1 MILEQDDTLRVGFGR
16 AVITPTEPVHLSGG
30 SDPKRISNNILDD
43 MTVTCIA
50 ITDASDRTVIL
61 MTEDMQHVTASFA
74 APAIEGIAEV
84 TGIPVDDIIL
94 CATHTH
100 SVPTQNLK
108 FPGVEAFYPI
118 YKEGFKKAALQAMA
132 DRTPARLLTGVTH
145 ADGYVFPRHYVLDD
159 GSLMGSAYGVQSDK
173 RIVRHTYQ
181 GDTTIQLIRFERED
195 KKDILLMNLGVH
207 ATFNGNSAKLDV
219 SADFPSP
226 LRAYVEANSD
236 CHVAYFLGA
245 GGDQTPQSRFKR
257 IAHGLDYIGYGQK
270 LGSIVLEALQFMQP
284 AKSDNLQL
292 KRMIHVGQSNRSGLE
307 RLEDAEKVTDVF
319 ITEGVKA
326 ATPIAK
332 ELGFASIYEARAIY
346 GRSKLPETQDV
357 ELAVMTVG
365 EVSFVFGSF
374 EMFSDTGRYIREH
387 SPFITTFIA
396 TQAIN
401 THSYIPSDIA
411 FEIGCYEAY
420 ASQFRQGTA
429 REIADAYLTALREMK
444 GRRLL

>member
-1 MILEQDDTLRVGFGR
+1 MDSIALRVGFGR
-16 AVITPTEPVHLSGG
+16 AIITPTEPVHLSGG
-30 SDPKRISNNILDD
+30 SDPKRISNNTLDD

-50 ITDASDRTVIL
+50 ITDASNRTVLL

-74 APAIEGIAEV
+74 APAIEGITEV
-84 TGIPVDDIIL
+84 TGIPAEDIIL

-118 YKEGFKKAALQAMA
+118 YKDGFKKAALEAMA
-132 DRTPARLLTGVTH
+132 DRSEASVLTGVSH

-181 GDTTIQLIRFERED
+181 GDATIQLIRFEREG

-226 LRAYVEANSD
+226 LRKHIEENSD
-236 CHVAYFLGA
+236 CLVAYFLGA

-257 IAHGLDYIGYGQK
+257 IAHGLDYVGYGQK
-270 LGSIVLEALQFMQP
+270 IGSIVLDALAFMQP
-284 AKSDNLQL
+284 AKPADL
-292 KRMIHVGQSNRSGLE
+292 KVKHMIHVGECNRAGLE
-307 RLEDAEKVTDVF
+307 RLADAEKVTDIM
-319 ITEGVKA
+319 ITDGVQA
-326 ATPIAK
+326 AAPVAK
-332 ELGFASIYEARAIY
+332 ELGFASVYEARAVY

-357 ELAVMTVG
+357 ELAVMTLG
-365 EVSFVFGSF
+365 EVSFAFGSF

-387 SPFITTFIA
+387 SPFLTTFIA
-396 TQAIN
+396 TQSMN

-411 FEIGCYEAY
+411 FDIGCYEGY
-420 ASQFRQGTA
+420 ATQFMQGTA
-429 REIADAYLTALREMK
+429 KLIADTYIDTLKELK
-444 GRRLL
+444 

>member
-1 MILEQDDTLRVGFGR
+1 MLDAMLQVGFGR

-50 ITDASDRTVIL
+50 ITDSRGRTVLL

-74 APAIEGIAEV
+74 APAIEGITEV
-84 TGIPVDDIIL
+84 TGIPAEDIIL

-108 FPGVEAFYPI
+108 FPGVAAFYPI
-118 YKEGFKKAALQAMA
+118 YQDGFKKAALEALA
-132 DRTPARLLTGVTH
+132 DRSPAKLYTGVTH

-181 GDTTIQLIRFERED
+181 GDTTIQLIRFVREE

-226 LRAYVEANSD
+226 LRNHIESNSD
-236 CHVAYFLGA
+236 CMVAYFLGA
-245 GGDQTPQSRFKR
+245 GGDQTPQTRFKA
-257 IAHGLDYIGYGQK
+257 IAHDLDYNGYGQK
-270 LGSIVLEALQFMQP
+270 IGDFVLEALRFMQP
-284 AKSDNLQL
+284 AMSGDL
-292 KRMIHVGQSNRSGLE
+292 KLERMIHVGQCNTSGLE
-307 RLEDAEKVTDVF
+307 RLADAERVTE
-319 ITEGVKA
+319 IMMSEGVAA
-326 ATPIAK
+326 ATPAAK
-332 ELGFASIYEARAIY
+332 ELGFASVYEARAIY
-346 GRSKLPETQDV
+346 GRSKLPKTQDV
-357 ELAVMTVG
+357 ELAALTLG

-396 TQAIN
+396 TQSIN

-420 ASQFRQGTA
+420 ASQFEQGTA
-429 REIADAYLTALREMK
+429 QKIADTYINTLNSMK
-444 GRRLL
+444 

>member
-1 MILEQDDTLRVGFGR
+1 MKSDTLRVGFGR
-16 AVITPTEPVHLSGG
+16 AIITPTEPVHLSGG

-50 ITDASDRTVIL
+50 ITDAGDRTVL
-61 MTEDMQHVTASFA
+61 LLTEDMQHVTASFA
-74 APAIEGIAEV
+74 APAIEGVTEV
-84 TGIPVDDIIL
+84 TGVPVEDIIL

-100 SVPTQNLK
+100 SVPTQNLR

-118 YKEGFKKAALQAMA
+118 YKEGFKKAALEAMA
-132 DRTPARLLTGVTH
+132 DRTPATVLTGVAH

-181 GDTTIQLIRFERED
+181 GDTTIQLIRFEREE
-195 KKDILLMNLGVH
+195 KKDVLLMNLGVH

-226 LRAYVEANSD
+226 LRAYIEANSD
-236 CHVAYFLGA
+236 CLVAYFLGA

-270 LGSIVLEALQFMQP
+270 IGQIVMDQLRFMQP
-284 AKSDNLQL
+284 AKIAAL
-292 KRMIHVGQSNRSGLE
+292 KLKHMIHVGQCNRAGLE
-307 RLEDAEKVTDVF
+307 RLADAEKVTDVMMS
-319 ITEGVKA
+319 EGVSA
-326 ATPIAK
+326 AAPIAK

-357 ELAVMTVG
+357 ELAAMTLG
-365 EVSFVFGSF
+365 EISFVFGSF

-387 SPFITTFIA
+387 SPFGTTFIA
-396 TQAIN
+396 TQALN

-411 FEIGCYEAY
+411 FEIGCYEGY
-420 ASQFRQGTA
+420 ASQFQQGTA
-429 REIADAYLTALREMK
+429 KLIADTYIDTLNKMK
-444 GRRLL
+444 

>member
-1 MILEQDDTLRVGFGR
+1 MPNEVLHVGFGR
-16 AVITPTEPVHLSGG
+16 AVMTPAEPVHLSGG

-43 MTVTCIA
+43 LTVTCIA
-50 ITDASDRTVIL
+50 ITDCNDRTVLL

-74 APAIEGIAEV
+74 EPAIAGITEM
-84 TGIPVDDIIL
+84 TGIPAQDIIL

-118 YKEGFKKAALQAMA
+118 YKEAFKKAALDAMA
-132 DRTPARLLTGVTH
+132 DRAPATVFTGIAH
-145 ADGYVFPRHYVLDD
+145 ADGYVHPRHYVLDD

-181 GDTTIQLIRFERED
+181 GDTTIQLIRFQREG
-195 KKDILLMNLGVH
+195 KKSVLLMNLGVH

-226 LRAYVEANSD
+226 LREHIEANTD
-236 CHVAYFLGA
+236 CLVAYFLGA
-245 GGDQTPQSRFKR
+245 GGDQTPQSRFKA
-257 IAHGLDYIGYGQK
+257 IAHGLDYIAYGQK
-270 LGSIVLEALQFMQP
+270 IGQIVMDQLPFMQP
-284 AKSDNLQL
+284 AKPDKLQL
-292 KRMIHVGQSNRSGLE
+292 KHMIHVGRSNRTGLE
-307 RLEDAEKVTDVF
+307 RLADAEKVTEVMVSK
-319 ITEGVKA
+319 GVSA

-357 ELAVMTVG
+357 ELAAMTLG
-365 EVSFVFGSF
+365 EVSFIFASF

-387 SPFITTFIA
+387 SPYGTTFIA
-396 TQAIN
+396 TQSMN

-411 FEIGCYEAY
+411 FQIGCYEAY
-420 ASQFRQGTA
+420 ASQFQQGTA
-429 REIADAYLTALREMK
+429 KLIADTYINALKEMK
-444 GRRLL
+444 

>member
-1 MILEQDDTLRVGFGR
+1 MDNSVLRVGFGR
-16 AVITPTEPVHLSGG
+16 AIITPTEPVHLSGG

-50 ITDASDRTVIL
+50 ITDARDRTVL
-61 MTEDMQHVTASFA
+61 LLTEDMQHVTASFA
-74 APAIEGIAEV
+74 APAIEGITEV
-84 TGIPVDDIIL
+84 TGIPAENIIL

-118 YKEGFKKAALQAMA
+118 YKEGFKKAALDALADQA
-132 DRTPARLLTGVTH
+132 PAGVFTGVTH

-159 GSLMGSAYGVQSDK
+159 GSLMGSAYGVQSNK

-181 GDTTIQLIRFERED
+181 GDTTIQLIRFSREGR
-195 KKDILLMNLGVH
+195 KDILLMNLGVH

-226 LRAYVEANSD
+226 LRKYIEDNSD

-245 GGDQTPQSRFKR
+245 GGDQTPQSRFKA
-257 IAHGLDYIGYGQK
+257 IAHGLDYNGYGK
-270 LGSIVLEALQFMQP
+270 KIGSFVLDALHFMQP
-284 AKSDNLQL
+284 AKPGNLQL
-292 KRMIHVGQSNRSGLE
+292 KHMIHVGKCNRAGLE
-307 RLEDAEKVTDVF
+307 RLADAEKVTDIM
-319 ITEGVKA
+319 ITEGVAA
-326 ATPIAK
+326 ATPVAK
-332 ELGFASIYEARAIY
+332 DLGFASVYEARAIY

-357 ELAVMTVG
+357 ELAALSLG

-387 SPFITTFIA
+387 SPFYMTFIA
-396 TQAIN
+396 TQALN

-420 ASQFRQGTA
+420 ASQFQQGTA
-429 REIADAYLTALREMK
+429 KQIADVYIETLKTLK
-444 GRRLL
+444 

>member
-1 MILEQDDTLRVGFGR
+1 MCQQTNSLRVGFGR

-30 SDPKRISNNILDD
+30 SDPKRISNNVLDD

-50 ITDASDRTVIL
+50 ITDENDRTVIL

-74 APAIEGIAEV
+74 APAIEGITEV
-84 TGIPVDDIIL
+84 TGVARENIIL

-118 YKEGFKKAALQAMA
+118 YKEGFKKAALEAMA
-132 DRTPARLLTGVTH
+132 DRAPAKPYTGVTH
-145 ADGYVFPRHYVLDD
+145 ADGYVHPRHYVLDD

-173 RIVRHTYQ
+173 RIVRHTYE
-181 GDTTIQLIRFERED
+181 GDSTIQLIRFDREG
-195 KKDILLMNLGVH
+195 KKSILLMNLGVH

-226 LRAYVEANSD
+226 LRAHIEANSD
-236 CHVAYFLGA
+236 CLVAYFLSA
-245 GGDQTPQSRFKR
+245 GGDQTPQSRFKA
-257 IAHGLDYIGYGQK
+257 IAHGLDYIGYGEK
-270 LGSIVLEALQFMQP
+270 IGSFVLDALKFMQP
-284 AKSDNLQL
+284 AKSGALKLQH
-292 KRMIHVGQSNRSGLE
+292 MIHVGQCNTSGLE
-307 RLEDAEKVTDVF
+307 RLSDAEKVTEVMV
-319 ITEGVKA
+319 TEGVKA

-357 ELAVMTVG
+357 ELAAMTLG
-365 EVSFVFGSF
+365 EISFVFASF

-387 SPFITTFIA
+387 SPFVTTFIA
-396 TQAIN
+396 TQSMN

-411 FEIGCYEAY
+411 FKIGCYEAY
-420 ASQFRQGTA
+420 ASQFQQGTA
-429 REIADAYLTALREMK
+429 KLIADTYINTLKEMK
-444 GRRLL
+444 

>member
-1 MILEQDDTLRVGFGR
+1 MEQDNALRVGFGR
-16 AVITPTEPVHLSGG
+16 AIITPTEPVHLSGG

-43 MTVTCIA
+43 MAVTCIA
-50 ITDASDRTVIL
+50 ITDTSDRTVIL
-61 MTEDMQHVTASFA
+61 ITEDMQHVTASFA
-74 APAIEGIAEV
+74 APAIEGITEATGVPAENIV
-84 TGIPVDDIIL
+84 L

-118 YKEGFKKAALQAMA
+118 YKAGFKKAALEAMA
-132 DRTPARLLTGVTH
+132 DRSPAQILTGVTH

-181 GDTTIQLIRFERED
+181 GDTTIQLIRFEREE
-195 KKDILLMNLGVH
+195 KKDVLLMNLGVH

-226 LRAYVEANSD
+226 LRAHVEANSD
-236 CHVAYFLGA
+236 CYVAYFLGA
-245 GGDQTPQSRFKR
+245 GGDQTPQTRFKR

-270 LGSIVLEALQFMQP
+270 IGSIVIDALQFMQP
-284 AKSDNLQL
+284 ARSGNLQL
-292 KRMIHVGQSNRSGLE
+292 KRMIHAGQCNRAGLE
-307 RLEDAEKVTDVF
+307 RLEDAEKVTDIMV
-319 ITEGVKA
+319 TEGVQA
-326 ATPIAK
+326 ATPVAK
-332 ELGFASIYEARAIY
+332 ELGFASVYEARAVY
-346 GRSKLPETQDV
+346 GRSKLPQTQDV
-357 ELAVMTVG
+357 ELAAMAIG

-387 SPFITTFIA
+387 SPFITTFIV

-420 ASQFRQGTA
+420 ASQFQQGTA
-429 REIADAYLTALREMK
+429 KLIADTYIRTLTEMK
-444 GRRLL
+444 